1 MRATDFRR
9 LALALPEALES
20 EHMQHPD
27 FRVGKKIFA
36 TLDAEG
42 RCGVLKL
49 SPQAQQAALRAHP
62 GVFEPCAGA
71 WGARGY
77 TKVVLEAASVALV
90 RPLLEQAWSSVA
102 PAKLRNA
109 QPGV

>member
-1 MRATDFRR
+1 
-9 LALALPEALES
+9 
-20 EHMQHPD
+20 
-27 FRVGKKIFA
+27 
-36 TLDAEG
+36 
-42 RCGVLKL
+42 VLKL

>member
-1 MRATDFRR
+1 MRASDFRK
-9 LALALPEALES
+9 LALALPEAVEN

-36 TLDAEG
+36 TLDADG

-49 SPQAQQAALRAHP
+49 SPQSQQAALRAHP

-77 TKVVLEAASVALV
+77 TKVVLEHASVALV
-90 RPLLEQAWSSVA
+90 RLLLEQAWSSVA
-102 PAKLRNA
+102 PAKLRRA
-109 QPGV
+109 DRGA

>member
-36 TLDAEG
+36 TLDADG

-49 SPQAQQAALRAHP
+49 SPQAQRAALRAHP

-90 RPLLEQAWSSVA
+90 RPLLEQAWSAVA
-102 PAKLRNA
+102 PAKLRQA
-109 QPGV
+109 QRGS

>member
-36 TLDAEG
+36 TLDADG

-77 TKVVLEAASVALV
+77 TKVALEAASVALV

>member
-1 MRATDFRR
+1 MRAHDFRR

-36 TLDAEG
+36 TLDATESFA
-42 RCGVLKL
+42 VLKL
-49 SPQAQQAALRAHP
+49 SPQTQQVLLREHP

-77 TKVVLEAASVALV
+77 TKVVLERASVALV

-102 PAKLRNA
+102 PLKLRRA
-109 QPGV
+109 RSES